1 MLDKYKGLTPGNQG
15 LFIFMVILTS
25 LLYAGAIMLGITAF
39 PSGTDPITGMPREQS
54 NKKIVVAVL
63 LLVLAAVSTW
73 YTYSIYN
80 DTKREKKCNT
90 AMWTT
95 MNIFAPT
102 NFTETQSNVA
112 SICDAQIHAQYSDS
126 DSYAFILRK
135 YSDSDF
141 GYMTI
146 PDKGYSVR
154 SGTTSDT
161 FVIYYKKDAALKIT
175 GTPAT
180 PPACPAGQSGS
191 PCAPIVCPAGTT
203 LVGNTC
209 TSPCPTGTSGSPCAP
224 IVCPAGTTLVGNNCS
239 PTGGGSGSP
248 VGCPPGNYT
257 YCSGSNVSKLYTQ
270 NGCSPSA
277 ALQSKLGLS
286 MSKVINCSDAANA
299 TECAAITSF
308 PTVVCD
314 NNSRIVGFCP

>member
-1 MLDKYKGLTPGNQG
+1 MLDKYKGLTPWNQG
-15 LFIFMVILTS
+15 LFIFMVILTI
-25 LLYAGAIMLGITAF
+25 LLYTGAVMLGITAF
-39 PSGTDPITGMPREQS
+39 PSGTDPITGLPREKS
-54 NKKIVVAVL
+54 SGKIVVAVL

-175 GTPAT
+175 GTPAP
-180 PPACPAGQSGS
+180 PPACPAGQ
-191 PCAPIVCPAGTT
+191 
-203 LVGNTC
+203 
-209 TSPCPTGTSGSPCAP
+209 SGSPCAP

-248 VGCPPGNYT
+248 AGGGSGSPAGCPPGIYT

-277 ALQSKLGLS
+277 ALQAKLGLS
-286 MSKVINCSDAANA
+286 MSSVVNCSDAANA
-299 TECAAITSF
+299 TECADIKSF
-308 PTVVCD
+308 PTVVCN